1 MLPIDLPVPEVILPV
16 ALFLRKIAVVCRKSA
31 AQSARFEILNKLLAT
46 ALSAPLLL
54 TNAHNCA
61 IIIIQRGIKHFNN
74 NTALFYNNPARYDMD
89 LELLGDRS
97 EKINY
102 SFTDFP
108 IHISRMLVADH
119 QCYAVPAHFHDDIE
133 LIALRTG
140 EINYNVNGE
149 VVKLKS
155 GEGIIVNS
163 RQMHFSCGNDGIQHD
178 MICILLNP
186 MLLCSITAFE
196 QEFILP
202 VIKRGAAYVKLRPDI
217 PWQKDILDIVEKLY
231 GGKETKTAPLK
242 AQGAFAYILALIME
256 NAPPSGSGKNR
267 LDGDLSI
274 IKNMVSFIQ
283 QRYAEKI
290 SLGEIAAAGAVGQSK
305 CCKLFAKYLAQTP
318 NGYLNQYRLSKST
331 ELLENTDMSVT
342 RIAEATGFGGASY
355 YAEVFGKFYGKSPS
369 AYRSSK
375 EQN

>member
-1 MLPIDLPVPEVILPV
+1 M
-16 ALFLRKIAVVCRKSA
+16 R
-31 AQSARFEILNKLLAT
+31 
-46 ALSAPLLL
+46 
-54 TNAHNCA
+54 
-61 IIIIQRGIKHFNN
+61 
-74 NTALFYNNPARYDMD
+74 DMD
-89 LELLGDRS
+89 IELLNDRS
-97 EKINY
+97 EKVNY

-108 IHISRMLVADH
+108 IHISRMFVTDH

-140 EINYNVNGE
+140 NINYNVNGE
-149 VVKLKS
+149 IVELKS

-163 RQMHFSCGNDGIQHD
+163 RQMHFSYGNDGIQHD

-186 MLLCSITAFE
+186 MLLCSISAFE

-202 VIKRGAAYVKLRPDI
+202 VTKRGAAYIKLCGGI
-217 PWQKDILDIVEKLY
+217 PWQNEILDIAEKLY
-231 GGKETKTAPLK
+231 TDRETKTAPLK
-242 AQGAFAYILALIME
+242 AQSAFAYILALLME
-256 NAPPSGSGKNR
+256 NVPPSDSGKNAI
-267 LDGDLSI
+267 DGDLSI

-283 QRYAEKI
+283 QRYTEKI
-290 SLGEIAAAGAVGQSK
+290 SLGEIAASGAVGQSK

-331 ELLENTDMSVT
+331 ELLEDTDMSVT

-369 AYRSSK
+369 AYRSGK
-375 EQN
+375 EHT